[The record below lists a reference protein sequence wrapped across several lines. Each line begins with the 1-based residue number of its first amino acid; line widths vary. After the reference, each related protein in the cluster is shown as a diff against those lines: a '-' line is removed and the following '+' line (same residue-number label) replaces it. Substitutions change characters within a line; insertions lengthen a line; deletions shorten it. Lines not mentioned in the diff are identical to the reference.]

1 MNGGFIKSL
10 PKITKTLLIINIAFF
25 VLALIVPKLNQL
37 FALYYF
43 ESPLFNSFQILTH
56 IFMHGGLTHLL
67 FNMYAL
73 AIFGSSIEKKL
84 ESNQYLFLYFF
95 SALGALLLHM
105 AVIWFQ
111 LSDVPADIIAKMQ
124 TEGAE
129 LLAGGRN
136 YSDLYLGGINSK
148 INGAIVGASGAIM
161 GVLAAFA
168 YLFPNAELSL
178 IFFPVPI
185 KAKYFVPVYMAIE
198 LFLGVNNFQWD
209 NIAHFAH
216 IGGAIFGLI
225 TVLFFFKGKNRD

>member
-1 MNGGFIKSL
+1 MYRGFIKSL

-25 VLALIVPKLNQL
+25 VLAFIVPRLNQL
-37 FALYYF
+37 LALYYF
-43 ESPLFNSFQILTH
+43 ESPFFNSFQILTH
-56 IFMHGGLTHLL
+56 VFMHGGLTHLL

-73 AIFGSSIEKKL
+73 AVFGSTIEKKL
-84 ESNQYLFLYFF
+84 KSNHYLFLYFI

-105 AVIWFQ
+105 AVIRFQ
-111 LSDVPADIIAKMQ
+111 LSDVPSDVIAKMQ

-136 YSDLYLGGINSK
+136 YSDLYLGGINIK

-168 YLFPNAELSL
+168 YLFPNTELSL

-185 KAKYFVPVYMAIE
+185 KAKYFVPVYMVIE
-198 LFLGVNNFQWD
+198 LILGVSNFQWD

-216 IGGAIFGLI
+216 IGGAIFGLLTI
-225 TVLFFFKGKNRD
+225 QIFFKGKNRD

>member
-1 MNGGFIKSL
+1 MNTDFLKSL
-10 PKITKTLLIINIAFF
+10 PKITKALLIINIIFF
-25 VLALIVPKLNQL
+25 VLALIVPTLNQL
-37 FALYYF
+37 LALYYF
-43 ESPLFNSFQILTH
+43 ESPFFKYFQIVTH

-73 AIFGSSIEKKL
+73 AVFGSEIEKKL
-84 ESNQYLFLYFF
+84 NSNQYLFLYFF
-95 SALGALLLHM
+95 SALGAWLLHM
-105 AVIWFQ
+105 AVIWYQ
-111 LSDVPADIIAKMQ
+111 LSDIPAEIISKMQ

-129 LLAGGRN
+129 LLANGKN
-136 YSDLYLGGINSK
+136 YSDLYLGGINAK

-168 YLFPNAELSL
+168 YLFPNSELSL

-216 IGGAIFGLI
+216 IGGAIFGLVTI
-225 TVLFFFKGKNRD
+225 LVFFKEKK